1 MVFPFTFALN
11 IPGIINPF
19 TGTVGKSDL
28 TRRRAALQNRPSRS
42 PTPMPLSR
50 KRGWEPSFPEP
61 SYSTT
66 TLASTAG
73 YLDTPKYRQNIPDEY
88 QLEHITMSDSINLAN
103 LNNQQQEEEGA
114 LHRFIETWLLHFFNS
129 NKRVCG
135 RFRVRSI

>member
-19 TGTVGKSDL
+19 TRHVNVNPIVSHDSD
-28 TRRRAALQNRPSRS
+28 TSKRRALQNVTRPSRS

-50 KRGWEPSFPEP
+50 KRGWEPSIPEP
-61 SYSTT
+61 SYSTA

-88 QLEHITMSDSINLAN
+88 QHITMSDSINLAN
-103 LNNQQQEEEGA
+103 LNNQEEEEEEGA
-114 LHRFIETWLLHFFNS
+114 LHRVL
-129 NKRVCG
+129 KRGCCI
-135 RFRVRSI
+135 SLII